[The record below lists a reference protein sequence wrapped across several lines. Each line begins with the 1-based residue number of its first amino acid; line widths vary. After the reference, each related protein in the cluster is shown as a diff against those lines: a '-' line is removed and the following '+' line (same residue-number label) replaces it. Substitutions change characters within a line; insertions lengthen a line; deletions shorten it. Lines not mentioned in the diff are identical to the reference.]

1 MKISVIADFDTVI
14 GFRLAGVRQGYV
26 VNSPEEALQRL
37 REVVKKE
44 DVGLVII
51 TERLL
56 EEVRPQAEKLLE
68 KRSFPLLVEIPDKAG
83 PIEKK
88 VDPLKELVRRA
99 VGVEIKIE

>member
-1 MKISVIADFDTVI
+1 MRISVIGDFDTVV
-14 GFRLAGVRQGYV
+14 GFRLAGVKDGYV
-26 VNSPEEALQRL
+26 VETPEEALQRL
-37 REVVKKE
+37 REVVKEE

-51 TERLL
+51 TERLVDKIRA
-56 EEVRPQAEKLLE
+56 EVDRLLE
-68 KRSFPLLVEIPDKAG
+68 NRSFPLLVEIPDKAG

>member
-1 MKISVIADFDTVI
+1 MKISVIADFDTVV
-14 GFRLAGVRQGYV
+14 GFRLAGVKEGYA
-26 VNSPEEALQRL
+26 VNSPEEALERL

-44 DVGLVII
+44 NVGLVII
-51 TERLL
+51 TERL
-56 EEVRPQAEKLLE
+56 VDKIRGDVDRLLE

-99 VGVEIKIE
+99 VGVDIKIE